1 MSEQGGLYVKFNKL
15 FVTSMLISG
24 LWLTTIQDTKAETSV
39 NIRNES
45 IYDLYVDRFFN
56 KTATNDMDANPK
68 DPTAFA
74 GGDFL
79 GIIDK
84 MDYIKEMGFTIVSIG
99 PVFATERYD
108 GQRVLDFNQLEQRFG
123 SPKEFQQLL
132 DAAHKKEL
140 KIMVEFPLNNYSEN
154 HVWNSDK
161 AKEDWFK
168 VEDGVMQ
175 LELSNAEVQNAL
187 KEAIVDFTRKYNID
201 GVKFSQ
207 LDGASTSFI
216 NDMIDSIKD
225 VRKPIYAIAL
235 EESDANFD
243 TNYSDQLLIDFRE
256 SFRNTDLPMRS
267 ITSTDYNDLLMI
279 DHLETERFTY
289 YSALENMFPPTRIKT
304 ALGAIFSMPGVPY
317 MSYGTEIAMNGQNAQ
332 ESHQIMNF
340 RAEEDIIDYL
350 KDISASLRNKSETL
364 RTGKIELLKNE
375 DGYLVFKRYTDEETF
390 IVVVNNTSGTQRID
404 LSSDEVAENVELRG
418 LFEQDIVRQSDEGD
432 YRLVLDREIV
442 ELYQVTERNGL
453 YVLYIV
459 AMGITVFMFIG
470 FLVIAWKKG
479 NTKGKKV

>member
-1 MSEQGGLYVKFNKL
+1 
-15 FVTSMLISG
+15 
-24 LWLTTIQDTKAETSV
+24 
-39 NIRNES
+39 
-45 IYDLYVDRFFN
+45 
-56 KTATNDMDANPK
+56 MDHIK
-68 DPTAFA
+68 D
-74 GGDFL
+74 
-79 GIIDK
+79 
-84 MDYIKEMGFTIVSIG
+84 MGFTIVSIG
-99 PVFATERYD
+99 PIFATERYD

-132 DAAHKKEL
+132 EAAHKKDL

-168 VEDGVMQ
+168 AEDGVMK
-175 LELSNAEVQNAL
+175 LDLSNAEVQNAL
-187 KEAIVDFTRKYNID
+187 KETIVDFTIKYNID

-207 LDGASTSFI
+207 LDGAPTSFI
-216 NDMIDSIKD
+216 NDMIDLIKD
-225 VRKPIYAIAL
+225 VRNPMYAIAL

-256 SFRNTDLPMRS
+256 SFRNTDLPMGGV
-267 ITSTDYNDLLMI
+267 TSTDYNDLLMI

-340 RAEEDIIDYL
+340 RADEDIMDYL
-350 KDISASLRNKSETL
+350 KDISSSLRNKSETL

-404 LSSDEVAENVELRG
+404 LSNDVVAENVELRG

-442 ELYQVTERNGL
+442 ELYQVTERNGFNIK
-453 YVLYIV
+453 YII
-459 AMGITVFMFIG
+459 AMATTFLLFIA
-470 FLVIAWKKG
+470 FLVIKIKQ
-479 NTKGKKV
+479 NKIKL